1 MTRRLTESG
10 RTGERPCKD
19 MSKKEEYKIGETG
32 DKFPCYYDSVD
43 FDMGMRK
50 AWEREKFEEECT

>member
-1 MTRRLTESG
+1 
-10 RTGERPCKD
+10 
-19 MSKKEEYKIGETG
+19 MSEKEEYKIGETG

-43 FDMGMRK
+43 FEMGMRK